1 MLLAWCT
8 VNVELCLN
16 SHIIW
21 TTLSS
26 RLKSLSVMNA
36 VLNALVSTAVFRS
49 CLYPSVVS
57 LEFLPGVW
65 VCLISHFYG
74 VYLNGNHRPWG
85 PHELPYCTVPS
96 VQRLRSHPRLQGAGA
111 PPPGWPAHSRG
122 RQKARGGRERKTV
135 RFHPDLGLR
144 YVGSEGNV
152 THPWGM
158 PNRGLSGGAA
168 LHNPPLLSPS
178 SLLPM
183 QQTCLARSFLLPTS
197 NANSGDFSLAEQD
210 SIIPCQLEPKVLR
223 WNHHTLESVSLPGG
237 DDGDSSLRLV
247 ISRWGSSYT
256 AATASEPERLPAD
269 SESSPCN
276 WFTNSIIQTG
286 CGIYWFYFPMWWKYH
301 VLYFCRNVR
310 TASMFQ

>member
-65 VCLISHFYG
+65 VCLISHFYR

-111 PPPGWPAHSRG
+111 PPPRMISSQWRTAESQG
-122 RQKARGGRERKTV
+122 RQREEDSPFSPWSWSEIRGKWGER
-135 RFHPDLGLR
+135 
-144 YVGSEGNV
+144 
-152 THPWGM
+152 
-158 PNRGLSGGAA
+158 
-168 LHNPPLLSPS
+168 
-178 SLLPM
+178 
-183 QQTCLARSFLLPTS
+183 
-197 NANSGDFSLAEQD
+197 
-210 SIIPCQLEPKVLR
+210 
-223 WNHHTLESVSLPGG
+223 
-237 DDGDSSLRLV
+237 DSSV
-247 ISRWGSSYT
+247 
-256 AATASEPERLPAD
+256 
-269 SESSPCN
+269 
-276 WFTNSIIQTG
+276 
-286 CGIYWFYFPMWWKYH
+286 
-301 VLYFCRNVR
+301 RN
-310 TASMFQ
+310 A